1 MLKTTTTMA
10 IAPVRLPMPL
20 KPLSIIDISHVIHVC
35 AYSTTRAQNYF
46 SPNVTFSPQTR
57 ARAPSAS
64 MSPPPPSKRLRATNA
79 LAMPSTRPLTP
90 SESLSHTEARRRAR
104 HPPLEVQPLPIIDP
118 MRTGEVG
125 ALGRLDSELVLEPG
139 YVNGASASASTA
151 KAATHGKA
159 SGGGAV
165 KLSQGSSAYVGVH
178 RVRSRGRQRWRSMIA
193 KTHLGYFDDE
203 GDAADAVDR
212 AHIVMYGEP
221 KNFGEERYSNED
233 LAKWRSEDYGI
244 EELLKEMPPPMG
256 HLPGRRP
263 RSNFKGVTCD
273 NRAKKIKF
281 KVELFHKGKQV
292 SMGYFDDLREA
303 ARAYDMAALVSR
315 GDNADTN
322 FPFADYEHDG
332 TIARLHTFNGDF
344 ERYRD
349 TVVTRNRGPNGQKTS
364 KYLGV
369 RKFYH
374 EHVGGNVTMKWR
386 AELVVRHKR
395 IDLGYFNTE
404 EDAARAVDAA
414 RIENPPV
421 RMKLLNFPAGYA

>member
-1 MLKTTTTMA
+1 
-10 IAPVRLPMPL
+10 
-20 KPLSIIDISHVIHVC
+20 
-35 AYSTTRAQNYF
+35 
-46 SPNVTFSPQTR
+46 
-57 ARAPSAS
+57 
-64 MSPPPPSKRLRATNA
+64 
-79 LAMPSTRPLTP
+79 
-90 SESLSHTEARRRAR
+90 
-104 HPPLEVQPLPIIDP
+104 
-118 MRTGEVG
+118 
-125 ALGRLDSELVLEPG
+125 
-139 YVNGASASASTA
+139 
-151 KAATHGKA
+151 
-159 SGGGAV
+159 
-165 KLSQGSSAYVGVH
+165 
-178 RVRSRGRQRWRSMIA
+178 
-193 KTHLGYFDDE
+193 
-203 GDAADAVDR
+203 
-212 AHIVMYGEP
+212 
-221 KNFGEERYSNED
+221 
-233 LAKWRSEDYGI
+233 
-244 EELLKEMPPPMG
+244 
-256 HLPGRRP
+256 
-263 RSNFKGVTCD
+263 
-273 NRAKKIKF
+273 
-281 KVELFHKGKQV
+281 V

-344 ERYRD
+344 EKYRD